1 MNRLFKNRNSRDK
14 NYCLYVSS
22 DSIIK
27 TITKSSIYYMWLNSL
42 ETHMFLREGGE
53 AEGD

>member
-22 DSIIK
+22 DSIINNNNK
-27 TITKSSIYYMWLNSL
+27 KQYILYVVKLIRDAYVSQ
-42 ETHMFLREGGE
+42 
-53 AEGD
+53 